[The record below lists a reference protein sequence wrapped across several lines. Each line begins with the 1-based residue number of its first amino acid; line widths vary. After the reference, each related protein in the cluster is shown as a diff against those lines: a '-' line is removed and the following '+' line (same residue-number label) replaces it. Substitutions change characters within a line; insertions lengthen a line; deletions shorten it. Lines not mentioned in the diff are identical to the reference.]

1 MSRHTV
7 AAYRRDLHRY
17 ADYLAEHG
25 VTDPVEVT
33 SAMIGSYA
41 ARLREGIAEP
51 DGNGWAET
59 PLANASV
66 ARAVIAVRSMHRF
79 AAAEGL
85 TDEDPARVIRPPK
98 PPKRLPKALSLATGS
113 GYACGPGDRQRTR
126 RP

>member
-1 MSRHTV
+1 MP
-7 AAYRRDLHRY
+7 A
-17 ADYLAEHG
+17 
-25 VTDPVEVT
+25 EVT

-41 ARLREGIAEP
+41 ARLREGIAAP

-85 TDEDPARVIRPPK
+85 TDEDPARSHPAAEAAQTSPQGIEPG
-98 PPKRLPKALSLATGS
+98 TGS
-113 GYACGPGDRQRTR
+113 GDACGPSDRQRSR
-126 RP
+126 CP